1 MLGHV
6 YEAPC
11 ANMKMEC
18 QRWPEMPLILG
29 RSGTQY
35 VAMVIELLSSYWKA
49 HLVESYCKVLN
60 ISDTNWLRYL
70 FSSYLNK
77 FWLSVWRHHLA
88 NLHILK
94 TRISLERKEIF
105 ENSKQHFS
113 SYEDYLFM
121 FQNGN
126 ERCNFRHSTTL
137 RIIVNSREKAVPYTA
152 FQVFPDN
159 FMRREVLAIIVHCTF
174 MDDGC
179 IWKGEV
185 RHLEVR
191 LTQSS
196 QP

>member
-1 MLGHV
+1 
-6 YEAPC
+6 
-11 ANMKMEC
+11 MEW
-18 QRWPEMPLILG
+18 QRWQKKNSNMG
-29 RSGTQY
+29 SSGTQY

-49 HLVESYCKVLN
+49 HLVESYCKILN

-94 TRISLERKEIF
+94 TWISLERKEIF

-121 FQNGN
+121 FQNRN

-196 QP
+196 QLQPSNYWSYFV

>member
-1 MLGHV
+1 M
-6 YEAPC
+6 
-11 ANMKMEC
+11 
-18 QRWPEMPLILG
+18 
-29 RSGTQY
+29 
-35 VAMVIELLSSYWKA
+35 
-49 HLVESYCKVLN
+49 
-60 ISDTNWLRYL
+60 
-70 FSSYLNK
+70 
-77 FWLSVWRHHLA
+77 
-88 NLHILK
+88 
-94 TRISLERKEIF
+94 ERKEVF

-196 QP
+196 QPSNYWSYFV